1 MCTNAFI
8 QNKDKTVREENL
20 NLDAM
25 NGKEREEAI
34 FKMKLEL
41 ERLSG
46 LPDDDDSFFM
56 TIKGGSPLKS

>member
-1 MCTNAFI
+1 
-8 QNKDKTVREENL
+8 
-20 NLDAM
+20 M

-46 LPDDDDSFFM
+46 LPDDDDSFFT